1 MFSSHFERLSQK
13 LMNEFP
19 NRIESV
25 SCQMGNCP
33 KDTMVIAQFT
43 DQHDEPYFYDSM
55 PMPTGG
61 LFILKI
67 FSEKNVAV
75 YDKQR
80 NVWRQIVYARTFLEH
95 WKIVG

>member
-1 MFSSHFERLSQK
+1 MFSSRFERLSQK

-19 NRIESV
+19 NRIESI
-25 SCQMGNCP
+25 SCQMDNCP

-43 DQHDEPYFYDSM
+43 DQHDEPYFYDGM
-55 PMPTGG
+55 PMPTGS

-67 FSEKNVAV
+67 FSEKNIAV

-95 WKIVG
+95 WKVVG